1 MSDKTILKLE
11 HAEKYYNRGRAGE
24 IHVMNDVSLAL
35 PESGMVAFFGKSGCG
50 KTTLLNA
57 IGGLDRIA
65 SGRIEIFGEN
75 IADSRAAN
83 VDVLRNRYIGYIF
96 QNYNLN
102 VGETVFENV
111 ADALRLC
118 GVRDAETIRT
128 RVLAALR
135 DVDMEKYRDRTPDTL
150 SGGQQ
155 QRVAIARAIV
165 KSPAIIL
172 ADEPTGNL
180 DENNTVLVMDI
191 LKAISRTRLVLLVTH
206 EANLVDY
213 YCDRVIEMADGK
225 IIGER
230 ENSGAEGYVQ
240 RNKNDIYL
248 GDLPERETAL
258 GGIRLTT
265 HGDLPAG
272 QEVKLRLI
280 AEGGRLFLTCDTPG
294 VRFLDETSEIHLR
307 EGSFHPAPDA
317 KDTRPN
323 GRRVDIAALPPVE
336 GAHFGRLYHFG
347 NALSMAWRENYSRR
361 KKKGKR
367 FLQACLILLA
377 VVMVFT
383 AAASAVQLKRYIQ
396 YREDYSEN
404 LFYLPLYV
412 DDDGKS
418 DYDYN
423 RILGD
428 NLGAHGIDGLWI
440 TANEPA
446 YMWDSFAFRTAG
458 FMTAADEP
466 ILSADAVLMPY
477 SAVKELE
484 VVCGTGDLG
493 TTQNLLV
500 TTATADDLLASS
512 TAGYINGYEDLIG
525 LTLIENNYYGQGI
538 KTETRIAGIIRSEE
552 KACILSDTAMAE
564 RVLTEDCVIPVTPLS
579 KTPDY
584 TGKLERGE
592 IAVTGGGQDFKIGE
606 TVTLF
611 GRDFTVR
618 EAVNGWSHPNQ
629 YAEYIATLDGGKLL
643 SYTDWKATQSGYDD
657 FQLTCQYIFEYYP
670 RYLQDFLKEGGSGGN
685 DMLLLYRETGEM
697 AAYFTFLTQQNFMGL
712 RLNTYMD
719 TSRLDP
725 NLLWGAWTAYQNRG
739 EWLPADDALAWTD
752 DYAVWEEQA
761 RILWKEY
768 DGEMGGLIEDSGWH
782 FIVCDEDY
790 ILLSGSAGATD
801 ERVGYNV
808 FDKGTYYYGD
818 EEFAHYYQYMVI
830 HSNDP
835 TATESFLR
843 GAVGDTLVSVEDI
856 LEETAGDAKDSFITA
871 GITLAILL
879 AFMCL
884 CVFFIMRSSF
894 MSRVREVGILRAIG
908 VSKKNLLYRF
918 FIETLLL
925 TLLTVCVGFLLAGL
939 VANYLSGGA
948 IFEQVLYFPFWLAAG
963 LLTVIM
969 AASLLFGLLP
979 AMLLLRKTPSEI
991 LAKYDI

>member
-24 IHVMNDVSLAL
+24 IHVMNDVTLAL
-35 PESGMVAFFGKSGCG
+35 PESGMVAFFGQSGCG

-75 IADSRAAN
+75 IADSRAASI
-83 VDVLRNRYIGYIF
+83 DVLRNRYIGYIF

-128 RVLAALR
+128 RVLTALR

-206 EANLVDY
+206 EADLVDF

-230 ENSGAEGYVQ
+230 ENSGAEGYVR

-248 GDLPERETAL
+248 GDLAQNEAAFP
-258 GGIRLTT
+258 GIRLTT
-265 HGDLPAG
+265 YGDLPEG
-272 QEVKLRLI
+272 QEVKLRLVS
-280 AEGGRLFLTCDTPG
+280 EGGRLFLTCDTPG
-294 VRFLDETSEIHLR
+294 VRFLDETSEVHLR
-307 EGSFHPAPDA
+307 DGSIHPAPEATETHRDGH
-317 KDTRPN
+317 K
-323 GRRVDIAALPPVE
+323 VDIAELPPVE
-336 GAHFGRLYHFG
+336 GAHFARLYHFG

-367 FLQACLILLA
+367 FLQVCLILLA

-383 AAASAVQLKRYIQ
+383 AAASAVQLRNYIQ

-412 DDDGKS
+412 DDDGKA

-423 RILGD
+423 SILAD
-428 NLGAHGIDGLWI
+428 SLGQNGIDGLWI
-440 TANEPA
+440 TSDRPSS
-446 YMWDSFAFRTAG
+446 MSDTISFRTAG
-458 FMTAADEP
+458 FMTAQDEP
-466 ILSADAVLMPY
+466 TLSAKAVRMPY
-477 SAVKELE
+477 SAVKDRE

-493 TTQNLLV
+493 TTRNILV
-500 TTATADDLLASS
+500 TTATADDLLKSS
-512 TAGYINGYEDLIG
+512 TASYIGSYEDLIG
-525 LTLIENNYYGQGI
+525 LTLIENMGYYGSSR
-538 KTETRIAGIIRSEE
+538 TESRIAGIVRSEE
-552 KACILSDTAMAE
+552 KAYILSDMAVAE
-564 RVLTEDCVIPVTPLS
+564 KVLTEDCVLPMTPLS
-579 KTPDY
+579 QTTDY
-584 TGKLERGE
+584 TGTLARGE
-592 IAVTGGGQDFKIGE
+592 VAVVGYGHNFKVGE
-606 TVTLF
+606 TVDLF
-611 GRDFTVR
+611 GRSFTVR
-618 EAVNGWSHPNQ
+618 EAADSCGHPNQ
-629 YAEYIATLDGGKLL
+629 YPEYVGTLDDGKLL
-643 SYTDWKATQSGYDD
+643 SFEDWKATQSGYDD
-657 FQLTCQYIFEYYP
+657 FQLICRYIFEYYP
-670 RYLQDFLKEGGSGGN
+670 RYLQEFLKAGGTGGD

-697 AAYFTFLTQQNFMGL
+697 SAYFTFLTQQSFMGL
-712 RLNTYMD
+712 SLNTYMNV
-719 TSRLDP
+719 SNLNA
-725 NLLWGAWTAYQNRG
+725 NLLWGAWTAYWYKG
-739 EWLPADDALAWTD
+739 EWPGIQDAYDHADDYEVWSDQAWML
-752 DYAVWEEQA
+752 WEEYGG
-761 RILWKEY
+761 IY
-768 DGEMGGLIEDSGWH
+768 DSDSSGWH

-790 ILLSGSAGATD
+790 ILLSRSAGVTAEET
-801 ERVGYNV
+801 GYNV
-808 FDKGTYYYGD
+808 FDKTTHYNGG
-818 EEFAHYYQYMVI
+818 EEFTYYYQYMVV

-835 TATESFLR
+835 AATESYLR
-843 GAVGDTLVSVEDI
+843 GATGDTLISLEDI
-856 LEETAGDAKDSFITA
+856 LEEVASSAWDGFITA
-871 GITLAILL
+871 GITLAVLL

-948 IFEQVLYFPFWLAAG
+948 IFEQVLYFPFWLAAV
-963 LLTVIM
+963 LLIVIM
-969 AASLLFGLLP
+969 AACLLFGLLP